1 MAATY
6 TPIAST
12 TLATTAA
19 SVTFS
24 AIPATYTDLVL
35 RWSGRSN
42 AAGAGY
48 QNVKVT
54 LNGLT
59 SGTLTSQT
67 WLQNLAGSASSNRW
81 STAYPGYF
89 WWEFNT
95 TSAGWTSNTFDS
107 YEMYLP
113 NYLSSTAKPSSLF
126 GAAENNATS
135 PYWMIAS
142 ANLTSSTSAI
152 SSIEVA
158 VTSGNSFIANSS
170 FHLYGIKNS

>member
-6 TPIAST
+6 ELIASN
-12 TLATTAA
+12 TLGSSAA

-35 RWSGRSN
+35 KWSGRSST
-42 AAGAGY
+42 AGTGY
-48 QNVKVT
+48 QNTKVT
-54 LNGLT
+54 LNGLS

-81 STAYPGYF
+81 GTAYPGYF
-89 WWEFNT
+89 WWEFQT
-95 TSAGWTSNTFDS
+95 PSAGWTSNTFSS

-113 NYLSSTAKPSSLF
+113 NYAGSTAKPSSLF
-126 GAAENNATS
+126 GVAENNATD

-142 ANLTSSTSAI
+142 ANLTQDTSAI
-152 SSIEVA
+152 SSIEIA
-158 VTSGNSFIANSS
+158 VTSGNFVSGSS
-170 FHLYGIKNS
+170 FFLYGIKNS

>member
-6 TPIAST
+6 IPIAST
-12 TLATTAA
+12 TLSTTAA

-24 AIPATYTDLVL
+24 SIPQTYTDLVL
-35 RWSGRSN
+35 RWSGRSDT
-42 AAGAGY
+42 AGTGY
-48 QNVKVT
+48 QNTKIT

-67 WLQNLAGSASSNRW
+67 WLQNLAGAASSNRW

-89 WWEFNT
+89 WWEFQT
-95 TSAGWTSNTFDS
+95 PSAGWTSNTFSS
-107 YEMYLP
+107 YELYLP
-113 NYLSSTAKPSSLF
+113 NYTSSTSKPSSVY
-126 GAAENNATS
+126 GVAENNTTD

-142 ANLTSSTSAI
+142 ANLTATTSAI
-152 SSIEVA
+152 SEIAVA
-158 VTSGNSFIANSS
+158 VTSGNFVAGST